1 MTTAETAFL
10 YRRIED
16 LEAENEALKT
26 KYDNRKKLS
35 HNDVRWIRR
44 LADNAKLSHAELA
57 EMYGVGEPNISR
69 IVRRIYYP
77 EVA

>member
-1 MTTAETAFL
+1 MSVDEAAL
-10 YRRIED
+10 HHRIQE
-16 LEAENEALKT
+16 LEAENAELK
-26 KYDNRKKLS
+26 KKADNRKKLT

-44 LADNAKLSHAELA
+44 LAANARVSHAELA